1 MRALIPHTKK
11 DRVANYGDTVN
22 VRGRGRETA
31 FVLQKDEGC
40 FLTITAQVESFS
52 VPANAQGTA
61 DFRPYAHVE
70 WGHGATV
77 ARADFDITWRQ
88 RIPLVA
94 STVQVQVYVAAFP
107 FPGQAAVAPVPEG
120 ARLKARVFVS
130 EGVDATRLFPAQ
142 WQTQIDQS
150 TGVLANASARLASL
164 RAFNPAPAPAGQGAS
179 LFLLLFDKDSIP
191 VATEVP
197 MDGLPLPFNAPNLH
211 GLAGLPLGETRAF
224 VRGIAWG
231 VSTTPFVFTPSP
243 TPIFLAYEL
252 QQ

>member
-1 MRALIPHTKK
+1 MRVLVPHTKK

-31 FVLQKDEGC
+31 FALQKDEGC
-40 FLTITAQVESFS
+40 FLTVTAQVESFHI
-52 VPANAQGTA
+52 PDTAQGTA
-61 DFRPYAHVE
+61 DFRPYVHVE

-94 STVQVQVYVAAFP
+94 STVQVQVFVAALP
-107 FPGQAAVAPVPEG
+107 FPGQGTPAQVPDD

-142 WQTQIDQS
+142 WQTQINQS
-150 TGVLANASARLASL
+150 TGVLSAAPTRLSSL
-164 RAFNPAPAPAGQGAS
+164 RAFNPAPAPSRQATS
-179 LFLLLFDKDSIP
+179 LFLLLFDKDSAP
-191 VATEVP
+191 VATDVP
-197 MDGLPLPFNAPNLH
+197 MDGLPLPFNTPNFD
-211 GLAGLPLGETRAF
+211 GLARLALGETRAF

-231 VSTTPFVFTPSP
+231 VSTTPFVFTPSS